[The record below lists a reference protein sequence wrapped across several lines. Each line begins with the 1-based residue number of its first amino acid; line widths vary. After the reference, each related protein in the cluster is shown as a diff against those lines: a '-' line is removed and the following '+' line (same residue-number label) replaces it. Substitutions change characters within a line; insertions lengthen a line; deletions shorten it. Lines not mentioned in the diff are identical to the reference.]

1 MKESWCKNDAP
12 SCASPC
18 HRAPG
23 ARHQKIHMTLVRMTR
38 RNHHTFATIT
48 THLPQKKYQALL
60 QELGTPSL
68 CLNSDAVNNARSSLS
83 LLTTAALKGDVEA
96 VRLVLKY
103 GGKVSGAPAQFGVL
117 TMPLHGAAIAGHTEI
132 VKVSHLQH
140 TATHCNTLQHTAAH
154 CSTLQHTAAHCSTLQ
169 HTATHCHTLQHTW
182 CLVR

>member
-1 MKESWCKNDAP
+1 MCEPLPPSSRCSAP
-12 SCASPC
+12 KKSYGTCAYDTTQSPHIC
-18 HRAPG
+18 H
-23 ARHQKIHMTLVRMTR
+23 
-38 RNHHTFATIT
+38 NHHTFATIT
-48 THLPQKKYQALL
+48 IHLPHKKYQALL

-68 CLNSDAVNNARSSLS
+68 CLNSDAVNNARGSMS

-140 TATHCNTLQHTAAH
+140 TATHC
-154 CSTLQHTAAHCSTLQ
+154 STLQHTAAHCNTLQ
-169 HTATHCHTLQHTW
+169 HTATHCNTLGVW
-182 CLVR
+182 CARRTSRG